1 MAIPNDRPLL
11 VQLVNGGKIVG
22 DESPCGERHLRARAG
37 PPLEALKMSGGEP
50 VIETVFPGTGE
61 AIEILAEPSPA
72 PNYAQR
78 AAWEMLGQPGSCE
91 P

>member
-1 MAIPNDRPLL
+1 MR
-11 VQLVNGGKIVG
+11 
-22 DESPCGERHLRARAG
+22 ERHLRARAG
-37 PPLEALKMSGGEP
+37 LPLEALKMSRGEP

-61 AIEILAEPSPA
+61 AIEILAEPSAA

-78 AAWEMLGQPGSCE
+78 AVLEMRSLGQPGSCE